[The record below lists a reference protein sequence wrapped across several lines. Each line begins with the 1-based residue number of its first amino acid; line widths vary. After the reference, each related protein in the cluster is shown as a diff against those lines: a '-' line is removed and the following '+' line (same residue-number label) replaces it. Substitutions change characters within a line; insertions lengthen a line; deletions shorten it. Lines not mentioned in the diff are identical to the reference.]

1 MSVSPYLADESYF
14 LFLSRT
20 IGVLDTNSHS
30 IHSVGRSGIRGI
42 YPVLSLLS
50 HNCIRN
56 TKLQFRRTPPY
67 EAICR
72 WWGAKT
78 SSLRAMFPCMVAVFS
93 LFIIHI
99 FQIHGRSS
107 SGERDFDLLR
117 GVKLHHD
124 GAATLPAWGMELW
137 VHLPKM
143 LGSQRAGG
151 SHLGGEMHQM
161 PTWSVASRREYRM
174 DYYCSSIN

>member
-1 MSVSPYLADESYF
+1 MELQVFARTFSGVKHLVVNQFSVWHAVYGDWVSIVDFLSPGPHGAENVAVSAIIMSVSPYLADESYF

-72 WWGAKT
+72 
-78 SSLRAMFPCMVAVFS
+78 
-93 LFIIHI
+93 
-99 FQIHGRSS
+99 
-107 SGERDFDLLR
+107 
-117 GVKLHHD
+117 
-124 GAATLPAWGMELW
+124 
-137 VHLPKM
+137 
-143 LGSQRAGG
+143 
-151 SHLGGEMHQM
+151 
-161 PTWSVASRREYRM
+161 
-174 DYYCSSIN
+174 